1 MLVHKCLDVGELTLR
16 VRAAGDRLGEVD
28 AMCEVVLDPFK
39 VQRHQFL
46 IVIVGEGVVGAD
58 LLQRGD
64 VPAVGVGGLDD
75 DHVEERPVGASPL
88 CEFHDVPAMLTRTT
102 KAWWHLILSC
112 RSESSNKSL

>member
-1 MLVHKCLDVGELTLR
+1 MG
-16 VRAAGDRLGEVD
+16 
-28 AMCEVVLDPFK
+28 EVVLDPFK

-75 DHVEERPVGASPL
+75 NHVEKRPVGASSL
-88 CEFHDVPAMLTRTT
+88 C
-102 KAWWHLILSC
+102 
-112 RSESSNKSL
+112 